1 MCHFRSDGEEGSW
14 MHLVWEIRAAPLTP
28 LSTVVLVLL
37 LHSPQL
43 RGSQFSPEQEEEE
56 ERQEGGGLPW
66 YKTSFALSFL
76 PLPLSSL
83 HSAHHHQ
90 TLDYRWQPGWR
101 AGQAGAAQAE
111 LTDKL
116 IGTYMHSHTRA
127 SQTEGRRTNNHSRS
141 LPENRQPCS
150 LAR

>member
-150 LAR
+150 SID